1 MYNNLI
7 YGSHTSG
14 QLGFY
19 ESYTIEPDAT
29 GWVTL
34 SDSFSFE
41 TDQVFQLEIVISC
54 TTPDTLWLDL
64 VALGT
69 GTGTT
74 PATDDWNTPGSR

>member
-19 ESYTIEPDAT
+19 EEYTIEPDAT
-29 GWVTL
+29 GWVML
-34 SDSFSFE
+34 EDSFSFE
-41 TDQVFQLEIVISC
+41 TNQVFQLEIVISC
-54 TTPDTLWLDL
+54 TTPDTLWIDL

-69 GTGTT
+69 A
-74 PATDDWNTPGSR
+74 PATDDWNTPK

>member
-19 ESYTIEPDAT
+19 EEYTIEADAT

-34 SDSFSFE
+34 TDTFSFE
-41 TDQVFQLEIVISC
+41 TAQVFQLEIVISC

-69 GTGTT
+69 GTAPA
-74 PATDDWNTPGSR
+74 PATDDWNTPGS